1 MSRESNN
8 EVKKPTQTAGKSQRE
23 SARLNLYVFKKPSQ
37 NYTPNKLIVKNI
49 ENALEVQKL
58 PLKHCHPETKKHSIL
73 TNTRQKEPAFIQ
85 LYGKK
90 KKKII
95 RQYIGRQQLT
105 LKQGSS
111 IIENCSSEGVE
122 VESRELRRKWKL

>member
-90 KKKII
+90 KKII